1 MTDEILVENRDGV
14 AVITLNRPAAL
25 NAWTM
30 SMQDRVRDRV
40 VALAADDT
48 VRGIVFTGA
57 GERAFCAGQDLAETA
72 GFDADEDVD
81 RWLDNFRALYE
92 AVLHVDKPVVAA
104 INGVAAGSGYQF
116 TLLCDVR
123 VAHSEVMM
131 GQTEVS
137 SGIPSI
143 TGMYLTRSALGTS
156 RMLELMLSSRLMGID
171 ELTAVGLVHHVV
183 PREQVLDRAIEVAR
197 QIAALPT
204 VAVALTKRRYREHL
218 VPGLREAFAA
228 AARIDKEAWASGQPQ
243 QVMREFFETRR
254 AKKSAASGSAG
265 S

>member
-1 MTDEILVENRDGV
+1 MSGEILVETHDGV

-30 SMQDRVRDRV
+30 RMQDQVREQV
-40 VALAADDT
+40 VTVAADDT

-57 GERAFCAGQDLAETA
+57 GEQAFCAGQDLAETA
-72 GFDADEDVD
+72 EFDPEDIEG
-81 RWLDNFRALYE
+81 WLANFRALYE
-92 AVLHVDKPVVAA
+92 SVLDVDKPVVAA

-123 VAHSEVMM
+123 VAHPEVKM

-143 TGMYLTRSALGTS
+143 TGMFLTERAVGTS
-156 RMLELMLSSRLMGID
+156 RMLELMLSARLMEID
-171 ELTAVGLVHHVV
+171 ELRSVGLVHHVV
-183 PREQVLDRAIEVAR
+183 PREDVLDKAIKVVHE
-197 QIAALPT
+197 IAALPT
-204 VAVALTKRRYREHL
+204 VAVALTKERYRQNL
-218 VPGLREAFAA
+218 LPGLREAYTAA
-228 AARIDKEAWASGQPQ
+228 ASIDRRAWASGQPQ
-243 QVMREFFETRR
+243 QVMREFFESRKAR
-254 AKKSAASGSAG
+254 KAAANGSAR

>member
-1 MTDEILVENRDGV
+1 MTDEILVENRDDV

-30 SMQDRVRDRV
+30 RMQDRVRDRV

-72 GFDADEDVD
+72 EFSPEDVQ

-123 VAHSEVMM
+123 VAHPGVTM

-143 TGMYLTRSALGTS
+143 TGMYLTERAVGTS
-156 RMLELMLSSRLMGID
+156 RMLELMLSARLMGID
-171 ELTAVGLVHHVV
+171 ELAAGGLVHHVV
-183 PREQVLDRAIEVAR
+183 PREQVLDKAIEVAR

-218 VPGLREAFAA
+218 LPGLREAYAA
-228 AARIDKEAWASGQPQ
+228 AARIDRDAWASGQPQ
-243 QVMREFFETRR
+243 QVMREFFEARK
-254 AKKSAASGSAG
+254 AKKVTANGSAR